1 MEQHNLG
8 WVELHLGH
16 IPEAELR
23 FRERDAQSVDDAYG
37 DAWSNL
43 NWAAI
48 AAARGDI
55 DAAKRLFASGTQA
68 LGHLGIALDPDDQ
81 SELDWLSDQL
91 RSGRE

>member
-1 MEQHNLG
+1 MEQNNIG

-16 IPEAELR
+16 LPEAELR

-37 DAWSNL
+37 DAWSSL

-48 AAARGDI
+48 AAARGDT

-68 LGHLGIALDPDDQ
+68 LGNLGIALDPDDQ
-81 SELDWLSDQL
+81 SELDWLSDRL
-91 RSGRE
+91 RSGRD